1 MLPRGRI
8 SGKRNTSYQVPKVE
22 YGLGIKNAKTSVAGT
37 EGAKKRVTRS
47 ENGE

>member
-8 SGKRNTSYQVPKVE
+8 SGKRNTSSLVPKVE
-22 YGLGIKNAKTSVAGT
+22 YGSGIKNGKDQCGWNRGS
-37 EGAKKRVTRS
+37 KKRVTRS